1 MADIMNQVEQGV
13 GTGIQPKD
21 NPSPVAPSPSASA
34 QITEASL
41 PPGSGAMPR
50 MPASQPDASMPVA
63 PTPAP
68 TAAPAPP
75 QSNGGGDKDVD
86 DLFSDFSKQP
96 QPKAAKDHADNMQGD
111 VDGLFK
117 DFGGGAAPK
126 KDVSAWGKLVDSL
139 PESVRLTAANM
150 RAQLGRD
157 PKEQRQAFESMF
169 GAENVKTVGKDL
181 LFRPNGKGAFT
192 KVNKTVYGGLI
203 DFALSHALQV
213 PGLAANIATQGAT
226 DAATGASGPLGFAVG
241 GAAGGAAG
249 AVVDA
254 GMRGVLN
261 QVSSEPQDDA
271 RESLKSTIAKEA
283 GLNAVG
289 AGVLGPI
296 IGQIGKAWSKVRD
309 GVVAAGGEEI
319 GKLAAVR
326 TAFNEFR
333 DVVFPHATEGSA
345 QSSMTAVDAIQKRMS
360 DQVGAI
366 KDEALGLAKTK
377 DLNSPMDSTI
387 GKLKDILQQNGYYF
401 DEKGIA
407 KPITNNRA
415 FAYKQGAGGDELAS
429 SSYSGALDTLAN
441 YQNRLVNDKTFK
453 GTDPTQLLQDIDN
466 LTRKAKFDKASP
478 ANSDV
483 LNLFKQVRNAA
494 SSDRNALFENIY
506 KGSGSPSE
514 GVWKNTFDE
523 YNHNIDAVTDLQ
535 AAFRTPEQREMM
547 VNTLNK
553 SSSPDKLE
561 LLDNFKQ
568 VLGEGSKEWN
578 SLRGEI
584 YGQIINNHIGENG
597 AFQAGK
603 FADYLTNKVNQPF
616 LSRLLPKEDQA
627 VLTRMAVESS
637 QVNANNSLT
646 APQANRMREAASNL
660 ISLLGDKMGVNAIFK
675 LTSGN
680 AKIINYLTDDGFM
693 EAYAKAQGPELK
705 QNILNA
711 KRLMGGL
718 RDKMNII
725 DIPTLAQR
733 TAKSAQRYVPLAAPG
748 GASVLDKM
756 TGTGFKPAAAPAS
769 MPAPAPTPQPN
780 SQGIAFGQ

>member
-333 DVVFPHATEGSA
+333 DVVFPHATDNSGLA
-345 QSSMTAVDAIQKRMS
+345 AMTAIDAIQDRMGK
-360 DQVGAI
+360 QIGAI
-366 KDEALGLAKTK
+366 KNEALGLAKTQDK
-377 DLNSPMDSTI
+377 KVAMDTTLGRI
-387 GKLKDILQQNGYYF
+387 QDVLQKNGYHL
-401 DEKGIA
+401 DEQGLA
-407 KPITNNRA
+407 KPTEGSA
-415 FAYKQGAGGDELAS
+415 TDLVPG
-429 SSYSGALDTLAN
+429 SYQSALDTLAK
-441 YQNRLVNDKTFK
+441 YQNRLVNDKVSAQ
-453 GTDPTQLLQDIDN
+453 GTELGQVFNDIDN
-466 LTRKAKFDKASP
+466 LSRHSKFDKAAPASP
-478 ANSDV
+478 EV
-483 LNLFKQVRNAA
+483 VNLFRSVRNAA
-494 SSDRNALFENIY
+494 GTDRNALINELY
-506 KGSGSPSE
+506 KTSSSPNAGAWSDSF
-514 GVWKNTFDE
+514 KE
-523 YNHNIDAVTDLQ
+523 YSHNIDAVTDLQ
-535 AAFRTPEQREMM
+535 ASFRTPQQREMM
-547 VNTLNK
+547 VNALNK
-553 SSSPDKLE
+553 SSSPAKLE

-568 VLGEGSKEWN
+568 VLGESSPEWN
-578 SLRGEI
+578 GLRGEI

-748 GASVLDKM
+748 GASALDKM

-780 SQGIAFGQ
+780 SQGIALGQ